1 MTSGRIN
8 QVAIFGFLCYAPQEH
23 PSKSRTRWRCSS
35 QVVLTSRSHL
45 QLLIWP
51 IPFVQAR
58 MDRTTTKGIQSP
70 IQSTSGRTI
79 TQLSRSL
86 PGNKPVSNFYLAL
99 QLHAQSEQ
107 WQVMMSFQH
116 QSARKTWDMVVETAT
131 TTFLLDLLTCIAT
144 QSESIHQHSHCTSLT
159 EVKAHTWGQLC
170 RVPNK
175 IWNRSPLVTR
185 ITKKQCCT
193 IRGYRTIIHSRPKGF
208 AGKSY
213 IYCFIFSVL
222 CDCISSKKL
231 NARNLPEGR
240 FHISLLRGIWDAG
253 HHHVSATAEIRDVP
267 TWKLTHDHFRHSL
280 GPMIRRTW
288 PPTHLCVGAQFFT
301 TE

>member
-1 MTSGRIN
+1 MGVVLIYTLKGTWPPQRKSTIWWAWWCK
-8 QVAIFGFLCYAPQEH
+8 VLCVFVWVYM
-23 PSKSRTRWRCSS
+23 RTRLWYEYITHESGPKYKIWN
-35 QVVLTSRSHL
+35 RSPL
-45 QLLIWP
+45 WGSKYKIWN
-51 IPFVQAR
+51 R
-58 MDRTTTKGIQSP
+58 SP
-70 IQSTSGRTI
+70 
-79 TQLSRSL
+79 L
-86 PGNKPVSNFYLAL
+86 
-99 QLHAQSEQ
+99 
-107 WQVMMSFQH
+107 
-116 QSARKTWDMVVETAT
+116 
-131 TTFLLDLLTCIAT
+131 
-144 QSESIHQHSHCTSLT
+144 
-159 EVKAHTWGQLC
+159 WGSKY
-170 RVPNK
+170 K

-193 IRGYRTIIHSRPKGF
+193 IRGYRTIIHGRPRGF
-208 AGKSY
+208 AGKSH